1 MLKLKHAEAIK
12 EVFYLEWLAN
22 TVVVKKKTGK
32 WRICVDFTNL
42 NKAYL
47 KSSNRS
53 VSGCNCRSSLD
64 KLLGCLSRVPSN
76 TIGFG

>member
-1 MLKLKHAEAIK
+1 M
-12 EVFYLEWLAN
+12 
-22 TVVVKKKTGK
+22 
-32 WRICVDFTNL
+32 DFTDL

-64 KLLGCLSRVPSN
+64 KLLGGYHQIPLALGDQEKTAFVTPTRNYHYKVML
-76 TIGFG
+76 FGLKNARSTY